1 MSVKRAHER
10 GQTLVESLIALP
22 IVLLALFGIIY
33 VARVGVVNERS
44 QLALRYGGIAGFI
57 TGSGA
62 YSAANIYANLNP
74 SSLPQPCPTP
84 ATGALSDSAPFPGPT
99 SAPFWQ
105 PDGAAPS
112 TPCAPAVFGLGG
124 AQFLASHF
132 FSATTLSITAS
143 VDVPSYIQ
151 SALGENAQSVGASE
165 TFVHPAFPG
174 MILYCSTEVRARVNG
189 AITAQGSSIP
199 PTPIPNGAPQ
209 PSPAPNNNGVCQ

>member
-1 MSVKRAHER
+1 MKRTRMHER
-10 GQTLVESLIALP
+10 GQTLVEMVIALP
-22 IVLLALFGIIY
+22 IVLIALFGIIY
-33 VARVGVVNERS
+33 VARIGVVNERAE
-44 QLALRYGGIAGFI
+44 LALRYGGIAGFI

-62 YSAANIYANLNP
+62 YSAANIYENLDP
-74 SSLPQPCPTP
+74 SSVPQPCPTP
-84 ATGALSDSAPFPGPT
+84 ALGALNDTAPFPGPT

-112 TPCAPAVFGLGG
+112 APCTPVVFGLGG
-124 AQFLASHF
+124 AQFLASHY
-132 FSATTLSITAS
+132 FSATALSIAAS

-151 SALGENAQSVGASE
+151 DVLGENSQNVGASE

-189 AITAQGSSIP
+189 AITAQGSDIP

>member
-1 MSVKRAHER
+1 MSLTRGSR
-10 GQTLVESLIALP
+10 GQALIEITIALP

-33 VARVGVVNERS
+33 VARLGVVDERA

-74 SSLPQPCPTP
+74 SAIPQPCPTP
-84 ATGALSDSAPFPGPT
+84 AMGAFSDTNPFPGPS

-105 PDGAAPS
+105 PDASSNSA
-112 TPCAPAVFGLGG
+112 PCAPAVYGLGG

-132 FSATTLSITAS
+132 FSATSLTVNAT
-143 VDVPSYIQ
+143 VDVPPY
-151 SALGENAQSVGASE
+151 LQSVLGKNASAVSASE

-199 PTPIPNGAPQ
+199 PTPIPNGASP
-209 PSPAPNNNGVCQ
+209 PPPAPNNNGVCR

>member
-1 MSVKRAHER
+1 MSLTLGSR
-10 GQTLVESLIALP
+10 GQALIEMTIALP
-22 IVLLALFGIIY
+22 IVLLALFGILY
-33 VARVGVVNERS
+33 VARLGVVDERA

-62 YSAANIYANLNP
+62 YSAANIYANLDP
-74 SSLPQPCPTP
+74 SSIPQPCPTP
-84 ATGALSDSAPFPGPT
+84 AMGAFNNTAPFPGPS

-105 PDGAAPS
+105 PDSASNAA
-112 TPCAPAVFGLGG
+112 PCAPAVFGLGG

-132 FSATTLSITAS
+132 FSATSLNVNAS
-143 VDVPSYIQ
+143 VDVPAYIQ
-151 SALGENAQSVGASE
+151 AVLGQDAHNVSASE

-199 PTPIPNGAPQ
+199 PTPIPNGAPP
-209 PSPAPNNNGVCQ
+209 PSPAPNNNGVCR

>member
-1 MSVKRAHER
+1 MSVTRGSR
-10 GQTLVESLIALP
+10 GQTLVEMAIALP

-33 VARVGVVNERS
+33 VARLGVVDERA

-62 YSAANIYANLNP
+62 YSAANIYANLDP
-74 SSLPQPCPTP
+74 SAIPQPCPTP
-84 ATGALSDSAPFPGPT
+84 AMGAFSDTAPFPGPT

-105 PDGAAPS
+105 PDSSSNAA
-112 TPCAPAVFGLGG
+112 PCAPAVFGMGG

-132 FSATTLSITAS
+132 FSATALTVNANI
-143 VDVPSYIQ
+143 DVPTYIQ
-151 SALGENAQSVGASE
+151 GVLGKDTTAVSASE

-189 AITAQGSSIP
+189 AITAEGSNIP

-209 PSPAPNNNGVCQ
+209 PSPAPNNNGVCR